1 MTASKLTG
9 GAVVGEER
17 NIWRGRSTPR
27 VWTFDVSGTLLERA
41 AGAGESPVGDG
52 LDSLRALFA

>member
-41 AGAGESPVGDG
+41 AGAGESPVGGGD
-52 LDSLRALFA
+52 